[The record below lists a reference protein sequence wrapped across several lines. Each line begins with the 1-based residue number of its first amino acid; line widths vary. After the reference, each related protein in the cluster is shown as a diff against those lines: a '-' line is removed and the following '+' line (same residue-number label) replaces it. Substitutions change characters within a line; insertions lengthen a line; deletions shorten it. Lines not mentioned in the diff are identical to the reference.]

1 MLKSQFCIIGLGS
14 KTNRDYRV
22 FGTDRLDFK
31 EEDVI
36 KVRSLTPSIHRSVI
50 VVDDLDQNHTELKD
64 LLSNNYI
71 SILVRLTNNIH
82 KTVDGT
88 GYILLGPKKSGNQ
101 YSSLD
106 IQVLDTVSKELV
118 IAIQNSLHLEEI
130 EQFNVTL
137 QNKVDEATSKL
148 RHTNEQ
154 LKALDEAKDD
164 FISMASHQLRT
175 PLTSVKGYISMIL
188 DGDTGKITALQK
200 KMLGQAF
207 FSSQRM
213 VYLISDLLNVS
224 RLKTGKF
231 AIEPKVVNLVDLI
244 NEEMIQLLE
253 TSKSKDVTL
262 NYLKP
267 THFPDL
273 YLDEIKTR
281 QVVMNFIDN
290 AIHYTPP
297 GGKVDIIL
305 EETPQTIEF
314 RVVDNGIGV
323 PKSEVHHLFTKFYRA
338 SNARK
343 TRPDGTGLGLFMAKK
358 VIIAEGGSVLFES
371 KENEGSTFGF
381 TFSKTKLAPP
391 VDYKPDPASVAFT
404 AGSSTKS

>member
-1 MLKSQFCIIGLGS
+1 MKSSFCAIGLKGDDDVS
-14 KTNRDYRV
+14 YRV
-22 FGTDRLDFK
+22 IGVSEKLFSYN
-31 EEDVI
+31 DVNA
-36 KVRSLTPSIHRSVI
+36 VRELTPHIHKKVL
-50 VVDDLDQNHTELKD
+50 VTDYLDQDEQELKD
-64 LLSNNYI
+64 ILTKYNI
-71 SILVRLTNNIH
+71 AILVKLTNNVNKSAGAI
-82 KTVDGT
+82 
-88 GYILLGPKKSGNQ
+88 GYLLLGPKKSGNQ

-106 IQVLDTVSKELV
+106 IQVLNTVSKELV